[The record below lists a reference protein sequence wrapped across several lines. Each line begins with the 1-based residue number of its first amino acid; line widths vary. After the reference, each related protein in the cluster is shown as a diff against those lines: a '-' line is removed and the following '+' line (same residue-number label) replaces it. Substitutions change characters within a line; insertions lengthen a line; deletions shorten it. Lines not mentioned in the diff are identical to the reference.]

1 MRRFRIVV
9 RQRAGSNPSVRATR
23 DGGNVPIDWQTVF
36 ATYPDDV
43 DSVIAQRI
51 GVSTT
56 TVWKARTNRKG
67 KSRRDSQ
74 IFVRCPVDVRSAI
87 IEAAAVDGVTMSQ
100 WVLKACERALDD
112 L

>member
-1 MRRFRIVV
+1 M
-9 RQRAGSNPSVRATR
+9 
-23 DGGNVPIDWQTVF
+23 PIDWPTVF
-36 ATYPDDV
+36 ATYSDDV
-43 DSVIAQRI
+43 DAVIAKRL
-51 GVSTT
+51 GVATS

-100 WVLKACERALDD
+100 WVLKACERALEDV
-112 L
+112 

>member
-1 MRRFRIVV
+1 MV
-9 RQRAGSNPSVRATR
+9 
-23 DGGNVPIDWQTVF
+23 DWQKVF

-43 DSVIAQRI
+43 DNVIAKRL
-51 GVSTT
+51 GVATS

-74 IFVRCPVDVRSAI
+74 IFVRCPVDIRTSI

-100 WVLKACERALDD
+100 WVLRACERALEDV
-112 L
+112 

>member
-1 MRRFRIVV
+1 M
-9 RQRAGSNPSVRATR
+9 
-23 DGGNVPIDWQTVF
+23 PIDWPTVF

-43 DSVIAQRI
+43 DAVIAKRL
-51 GVSTT
+51 GVATS

-100 WVLKACERALDD
+100 WVLRACERAIED

>member
-1 MRRFRIVV
+1 M
-9 RQRAGSNPSVRATR
+9 
-23 DGGNVPIDWQTVF
+23 PIDWQTVF

-43 DSVIAQRI
+43 DSVIAKAI

-100 WVLKACERALDD
+100 WVLKACEEALERVG
-112 L
+112 